1 MVYKAIVS
9 ATNKPDKNTS
19 ECLNFFS
26 KAVIE
31 TRTDILDTKKTLIAK
46 DCLNTSRN

>member
-19 ECLNFFS
+19 ECLNFFFKDRYRNKNRYFRHKEDVNS
-26 KAVIE
+26 KG
-31 TRTDILDTKKTLIAK
+31 L
-46 DCLNTSRN
+46 S